1 MNSQQLIPRVDPE
14 EEALRRERRANRILR
29 RKQQRR
35 ARLTVWSTISIS
47 FLLLI
52 LMGYF
57 YLQIQRAQ
65 SANTLLALHP
75 PISGLSCDSMEQNG
89 YHIHV
94 HFSIYINGKALTIP
108 AGIGIP
114 TDGSCFYWMHT
125 HTDDGIIHIEAP
137 QKLHNLALDDFMTL
151 WQQGFAKL
159 NFPPQMTQ
167 SSGWQIFVNGKPFSG
182 VVTSPL
188 YTEVTLNSHDAITL
202 EYGSPNPPPDTFYA
216 FPSNLPR

>member
-1 MNSQQLIPRVDPE
+1 MSSQQVIPQISPE
-14 EEALRRERRANRILR
+14 EDALREERRANRAVR
-29 RKQQRR
+29 RRQQRR
-35 ARLTVWSTISIS
+35 ARLTVWLSLGIS
-47 FLLLI
+47 LLL
-52 LMGYF
+52 LLVMGF
-57 YLQIQRAQ
+57 AYLQIQHAV
-65 SANTLLALHP
+65 SINTLHP

-94 HFSIYINGKALTIP
+94 HFTIYINGKMLTIP

-114 TDGSCFYWMHT
+114 RDGTCFYWMHT

-151 WQQGFAKL
+151 WQQGFSSL

-167 SSGWQIFVNGKPFSG
+167 SSGWKIFVNGKPFNG

-188 YTEVTLNSHDAITL
+188 FTEVTFQPHDAITM

-216 FPSNLPR
+216 FPAGL

>member
-1 MNSQQLIPRVDPE
+1 MNSQQVIPRISPE
-14 EEALRRERRANRILR
+14 EEALRQERRENRQVR
-29 RKQQRR
+29 RRQQHR
-35 ARLTVWSTISIS
+35 ARLSVAASLGVS
-47 FLLLI
+47 LLL
-52 LMGYF
+52 LLVMGF
-57 YLQIQRAQ
+57 AYLQIQHAV
-65 SANTLLALHP
+65 SLNTLHP
-75 PISGLSCDSMEQNG
+75 PISGLSCESAQQNG

-94 HFSIYINGKALTIP
+94 HFTIYINGKALTIP

-114 TDGSCFYWMHT
+114 SDGSCFYWMHT

-151 WQQGFAKL
+151 WQQGFANL

-167 SSGWQIFVNGKPFSG
+167 SSGWQIFVNGKPFNG

-188 YTEVTLNSHDAITL
+188 YTEVTFQPHDAVTM

-216 FPSNLPR
+216 FPAGL

>member
-1 MNSQQLIPRVDPE
+1 MNSQQVIPRSSPE
-14 EEALRRERRANRILR
+14 EEALREERRASRSMR
-29 RKQQRR
+29 RRQQRR
-35 ARLTVWSTISIS
+35 ARLSVGSSLAMTV
-47 FLLLI
+47 LLL
-52 LMGYF
+52 LVMGF
-57 YLQIQRAQ
+57 AYLQVQHLV
-65 SANTLLALHP
+65 SANTLHP
-75 PISGLSCDSMEQNG
+75 PISGLSCDSAEQNG

-94 HFSIYINGKALTIP
+94 HFTIYINGKALTIP

-114 TDGSCFYWMHT
+114 SDGTCFYWMHT

-151 WQQGFAKL
+151 WQQGFANL

-167 SSGWQIFVNGKPFSG
+167 SGGWKIFVNGKSFNG

-188 YTEVTLNSHDAITL
+188 YTEVTFQPHDAVTL

-216 FPSNLPR
+216 FPAGL

>member
-1 MNSQQLIPRVDPE
+1 MSSQQVLPPISPE
-14 EEALRRERRANRILR
+14 EEALREERRAIRFTR
-29 RKQQRR
+29 RRQQRR
-35 ARLTVWSTISIS
+35 ARLSVWSSIGLTV
-47 FLLLI
+47 LLL
-52 LMGYF
+52 LVMGF
-57 YLQIQRAQ
+57 AYLQVQHLV
-65 SANTLLALHP
+65 SANTLHP

-94 HFSIYINGKALTIP
+94 HFTIYINGQPLTIP

-114 TDGSCFYWMHT
+114 ADGTCFYWMHT

-151 WQQGFAKL
+151 WQQGFANL

-167 SSGWQIFVNGKPFSG
+167 SSGWKIFVNGKPFNG

-188 YTEVTLNSHDAITL
+188 YTEVTFQPHDAVTL
-202 EYGSPNPPPDTFYA
+202 EYGSPNPPPDIFYA
-216 FPSNLPR
+216 FPAGL

>member
-1 MNSQQLIPRVDPE
+1 MSSQQVLPPISPE
-14 EEALRRERRANRILR
+14 EEALREERRAIRFTR
-29 RKQQRR
+29 RRQQRR
-35 ARLTVWSTISIS
+35 ARLSVWSSIGLTV
-47 FLLLI
+47 LLL
-52 LMGYF
+52 LVMGF
-57 YLQIQRAQ
+57 AYLQVQHLV
-65 SANTLLALHP
+65 SANTLHP

-94 HFSIYINGKALTIP
+94 HFTIYINGQPLTIP

-114 TDGSCFYWMHT
+114 TDGTCFYWMHT

-151 WQQGFAKL
+151 WQQGFANL

-167 SSGWQIFVNGKPFSG
+167 SSGWKIFVNGKPFNG

-188 YTEVTLNSHDAITL
+188 YTEVTFQPHDAVTL
-202 EYGSPNPPPDTFYA
+202 EYGSPNPPPDIFYA
-216 FPSNLPR
+216 FPAGL

>member
-1 MNSQQLIPRVDPE
+1 MHSQQIPPHISPE
-14 EEALRRERRANRILR
+14 EEALREERRASRSTR
-29 RKQQRR
+29 RRQQRR
-35 ARLTVWSTISIS
+35 ARLSLWSSLGMTV
-47 FLLLI
+47 LLL
-52 LMGYF
+52 LVMGF
-57 YLQIQRAQ
+57 AYLQVQRLV
-65 SANTLLALHP
+65 SANTLHP
-75 PISGLSCDSMEQNG
+75 PISGISCDGAEQNG

-94 HFSIYINGKALTIP
+94 HFTIYINGQELTIP

-114 TDGSCFYWMHT
+114 ADGSCFYWMHT

-151 WQQGFAKL
+151 WQQGFPTL

-167 SSGWQIFVNGKPFSG
+167 SSGWKIFVNGKPFNG

-188 YTEVTLNSHDAITL
+188 FTEVTFQPHDAVTL

-216 FPSNLPR
+216 FPAGL